1 MTEYK
6 KDYFEDRKLKYEK
19 NHGNFIHEFMFT
31 EFSNRIIGQCNV
43 ALNDL
48 QRQLD
53 LEIARAK
60 AMEAYL
66 DQKIDTET
74 TRAKAEEV
82 RLDAKIDSESSRAKA
97 EEKRLDTEIST
108 TNEKVLTVND
118 DLSNLRE
125 DVYSDIQDN
134 INPDLNKIKNN
145 INKVLKYSNLYYS
158 NNYDIDEIDDNLKIN
173 YTEIM
178 WNDGKYVTTIDD
190 GRGLKDI
197 LNSSFAVVA
206 TALND
211 IKTKLDALE
220 NK

>member
-19 NHGNFIHEFMFT
+19 NHGVFIHKFMFT
-31 EFSNRIIGQCNV
+31 EFSNRILGQCNI

-60 AMEAYL
+60 AVEAYL

-82 RLDAKIDSESSRAKA
+82 RLDGKIDSETSRA
-97 EEKRLDTEIST
+97 TEI
-108 TNEKVLTVND
+108 EKTLND

-158 NNYDIDEIDDNLKIN
+158 NDYDINEIDDNLKIN
-173 YTEIM
+173 YTEIQ
-178 WNDGKYVTTIDD
+178 WNDGKYVTTLDD
-190 GRGLKDI
+190 GRPLKDI

>member
-31 EFSNRIIGQCNV
+31 EFSNRILGQCNI

-53 LEIARAK
+53 EEIARAK
-60 AMEAYL
+60 AVEAYL

-82 RLDAKIDSESSRAKA
+82 RLDGKIDSESSRAKA
-97 EEKRLDTEIST
+97 EEKRLDTVIST
-108 TNEKVLTVND
+108 TND

-125 DVYSDIQDN
+125 DIYSDIQDN

-158 NNYDIDEIDDNLKIN
+158 NDYDINKIDDNLKIN
-173 YTEIM
+173 YSEIM
-178 WNDGKYVTTIDD
+178 LNTDGKYVIAMDN
-190 GRGLKDI
+190 GRALKDI
-197 LNSSFAVVA
+197 LNSTFSMVA
-206 TALND
+206 QALND
-211 IKTKLDALE
+211 IKTKLDELE

>member
-19 NHGNFIHEFMFT
+19 NHGVFIHKFMFT
-31 EFSNRIIGQCNV
+31 EFSNRILGQCNI

-60 AMEAYL
+60 AVEAYL
-66 DQKIDTET
+66 GQKIDTET

-82 RLDAKIDSESSRAKA
+82 RLDGKIDSETSRAT
-97 EEKRLDTEIST
+97 EIEKNLLENQTNLRADINDINDNLDTKFSNIS
-108 TNEKVLTVND
+108 L
-118 DLSNLRE
+118 
-125 DVYSDIQDN
+125 
-134 INPDLNKIKNN
+134 DLNKNKNN

-158 NNYDIDEIDDNLKIN
+158 NDYDINEIDDNLKIN
-173 YTEIM
+173 YTEIQ
-178 WNDGKYVTTIDD
+178 WNDGKYVTTLDD
-190 GRGLKDI
+190 GRPLKDI
-197 LNSSFAVVA
+197 LNSSFAIVA